1 MVSTFPARERAG
13 FEQGIGERG
22 IGQGPTRIDAALR
35 AQNARDAAPRWRGGR
50 ERACDGGGCE
60 RACGG
65 GREGACSDWRALK
78 PSGAI
83 ILKIPN
89 NAADDGKPHRP
100 ESISN
105 VLQRFELDLERHWI
119 TMRAAHATGTD
130 RSASPRDA
138 C

>member
-1 MVSTFPARERAG
+1 MREELG
-13 FEQGIGERG
+13 
-22 IGQGPTRIDAALR
+22 
-35 AQNARDAAPRWRGGR
+35 
-50 ERACDGGGCE
+50 
-60 RACGG
+60 
-65 GREGACSDWRALK
+65 RALHESTTRSARK
-78 PSGAI
+78 TRGTRRHAE
-83 ILKIPN
+83 IPN

-105 VLQRFELDLERHWI
+105 VLQRFELDLDRYLI

>member
-1 MVSTFPARERAG
+1 MLWYRPVGRQHGCRKTGQLRRERG
-13 FEQGIGERG
+13 WLSGRWTF
-22 IGQGPTRIDAALR
+22 
-35 AQNARDAAPRWRGGR
+35 WRGGC
-50 ERACDGGGCE
+50 ERACDGDGCERACHGGGCE

-105 VLQRFELDLERHWI
+105 VLQRFELDLDRYSI